1 MSVGTKE
8 ITTEKQPSIF
18 GTLSS
23 DSFKKQLS
31 LALPRHMTPDR
42 FARIAIT
49 ALRKTP
55 KLQQCTPES
64 LLSCLMSLSQYG
76 LEPDGRRAHLIPF
89 ENRKQG
95 IVECTLIL
103 DYKGL
108 AELALRSGLVSTL
121 HADVV
126 QEGDI
131 FDYSM
136 GKISRHVPWFL
147 RRDSSKPD
155 EAGPVYAVYAMCEN
169 RDGTTKCEVLSLA
182 EVNGIRQR
190 SKSANSGPWQTD
202 WSEMAKK
209 TCFRRLSKWLV
220 LSPEFRDAVTD
231 DEDRDVIETTAK
243 VTRTDN
249 VKLSDLVDANEQE
262 HVEQKPDNFGSIVE
276 YFAGTSI
283 KHSTDCPEEHG
294 YSEWMMPNGK
304 ILVVATTDRLPKSHD
319 ESVEIVD
326 CNDADALQ
334 QVKNIVEHCS
344 KHRG

>member
-1 MSVGTKE
+1 MSAASTE
-8 ITTEKQPSIF
+8 IAKEKQPSIF

-23 DSFKKQLS
+23 DSFKKQLA

-95 IVECTLIL
+95 IVECTLII

-131 FDYSM
+131 FEYSM
-136 GKISRHVPWFL
+136 GRISKHVPWFL
-147 RRDSSKPD
+147 RRDADKPA

-169 RDGTTKCEVLSLA
+169 RDGTTKCEVMSLN
-182 EVNGIRQR
+182 EVENIRKR
-190 SKSANSGPWQTD
+190 SRSSESGPWKTD
-202 WSEMAKK
+202 WTEMAKK
-209 TCFRRLSKWLV
+209 TAFRRLSKWLV
-220 LSPEFRDAVTD
+220 LSPEFRDAVTE
-231 DEDRDVIETTAK
+231 DEDRDIIETTAK
-243 VTRTDN
+243 VSRTDN
-249 VKLSDLVDANEQE
+249 VKLADLVETKEPEHIEQRN
-262 HVEQKPDNFGSIVE
+262 DNFENIVG

-283 KHSTDCPEEHG
+283 KHSTDCPEEYG
-294 YSEWMMPNGK
+294 YSEWPMPNGK
-304 ILVVATTDRLPKSHD
+304 LLIVATTDRLPKPE
-319 ESVEIVD
+319 ESIEIVD
-326 CNDADALQ
+326 CNDADALE
-334 QVKNIVEHCS
+334 QVKNIVAHCS
-344 KHRG
+344 KQR

>member
-1 MSVGTKE
+1 MSAASTE
-8 ITTEKQPSIF
+8 IAKEKQPSIF

-23 DSFKKQLS
+23 ESFKKQLS

-89 ENRKQG
+89 ENRKQS
-95 IVECTLIL
+95 IVECTLII

-131 FDYSM
+131 FEYSM
-136 GKISRHVPWFL
+136 GKISKHVPWFL
-147 RRDSSKPD
+147 RRDADKPA

-169 RDGTTKCEVLSLA
+169 RDGTTKCEVMSLA

-209 TCFRRLSKWLV
+209 SAFRRLSKWLV
-220 LSPEFRDAVTD
+220 LSPEFRDAVTE
-231 DEDRDVIETTAK
+231 DEDRDIIETTAK
-243 VTRTDN
+243 LSRTDS
-249 VKLSDLVDANEQE
+249 VKLSDLVEPE
-262 HVEQKPDNFGSIVE
+262 HIEQKTDNFQSIVGH
-276 YFAGTSI
+276 FASIGI
-283 KHSTDCPEEHG
+283 KHSQDCQESDTYG
-294 YSEWMMPNGK
+294 EWPMPNGK
-304 ILVVATTDRLPKSHD
+304 ILVVATTDRLPRSHD
-319 ESVEIVD
+319 ESVELVD
-326 CNDADALQ
+326 CTDADALE
-334 QVKNIVEHCS
+334 QVKNIVAHCS
-344 KHRG
+344 KQR